1 MQDKGLRLATYDR
14 SMITRS
20 VDIRVLGGMI
30 DVSRGA
36 ARGYVNFVGSE
47 IEIEQELPAQN
58 RRITIASVM
67 IRCRGRS

>member
-14 SMITRS
+14 SMITRL
-20 VDIRVLGGMI
+20 VDIRGGGGMI

-47 IEIEQELPAQN
+47 SEIERGLPAQN
-58 RRITIASVM
+58 RRITVAAVM
-67 IRCRGRS
+67 IRCFG